1 MGEIS
6 KCPVPCSASFSP
18 GLLFVVNFLCLKA
31 IVGGMSLERYSRQI
45 LFSGIG
51 PAGQQ
56 RLANSHAVIIGCGA
70 LGAMQAEMLARAGV
84 KRLRI
89 IDRDFIEESN
99 LQRQIMF
106 EERDVAERLPK
117 TIAAAARIAR
127 INSDNEVDARV
138 VDVNYTNVEELIHD
152 ADVVLDG
159 TDNFETRYVLND
171 AAVKLGKT
179 WIYGAAVGSYG
190 VQMTIIPNQTPCL
203 RCIFPDSPAP
213 GTSPTCDTAGV
224 ILPIIATIASYQVTE
239 ALKILTGNT
248 SKLHGKLLQ
257 FDLWDHRV
265 TNIKLGAPDSNC
277 PTCAKRQFEFLTAH
291 AGQLVLSLCGRN
303 AVQISP
309 ATNTPLN
316 LAQLAARLSNSGE
329 VSYNRHLLKFA
340 ADGYEMTIF
349 PDARGIIKGTDD
361 LTLARSLYAKFI
373 GA

>member
-1 MGEIS
+1 M
-6 KCPVPCSASFSP
+6 
-18 GLLFVVNFLCLKA
+18 
-31 IVGGMSLERYSRQI
+31 LERYSRQI
-45 LFSGIG
+45 LFSGIQQV
-51 PAGQQ
+51 GQE
-56 RLANSHAVIIGCGA
+56 RLAQSHAVIIGCGA
-70 LGAMQAEMLARAGV
+70 LGALQAEMLARAGV
-84 KRLRI
+84 KNLRI
-89 IDRDFIEESN
+89 IDRDFIEASN

-106 EERDVAERLPK
+106 EESDVAERLPK
-117 TIAAAARIAR
+117 AIAAQNRITR
-127 INSDNEVDARV
+127 INSDIAVDARV
-138 VDVNYTNVEELIHD
+138 VDVNYTNIEELIHD

-190 VQMTIIPNQTPCL
+190 VQMTIRPQQTPCL
-203 RCIFPDSPAP
+203 RCVFPEAPAP

-224 ILPIIATIASYQVTE
+224 ILPIIATIVSYQVTE
-239 ALKILTGNT
+239 ALKILTGQFD
-248 SKLHGKLLQ
+248 KLHGKLLQ
-257 FDLWDHRV
+257 FDLWEHRV
-265 TNIKLGAPDSNC
+265 TQIKLGPPEHDC
-277 PTCAKRQFEFLTAH
+277 PTCARRDFTFLTPH

-309 ATNTPLN
+309 AQHTKLDLT
-316 LAQLAARLSNSGE
+316 QLAARLSNSGE

-340 ADGYEMTIF
+340 SEGYELTIF

>member
-1 MGEIS
+1 M
-6 KCPVPCSASFSP
+6 
-18 GLLFVVNFLCLKA
+18 LR
-31 IVGGMSLERYSRQI
+31 ERYSRQI

-51 PAGQQ
+51 QSGQE
-56 RLANSHAVIIGCGA
+56 RLASAHVVIIGCGA

-84 KRLRI
+84 QRLRI
-89 IDRDFIEESN
+89 IDRDFIETSN
-99 LQRQIMF
+99 LQRQVMF
-106 EERDVAERLPK
+106 EERDVTERLPK
-117 TIAAAARIAR
+117 AIAAAARIGR
-127 INSDNEVDARV
+127 INSDIAVDPRV

-190 VQMTIIPNQTPCL
+190 VQMTIIPRQTPCL
-203 RCIFPDSPAP
+203 RCIFPESPAP
-213 GTSPTCDTAGV
+213 GTSPTCDTTGV

-239 ALKILTGNT
+239 ALKILTGQTN
-248 SKLHGKLLQ
+248 KRHGKLLQ
-257 FDLWDHRV
+257 FDLWEHRI
-265 TNIKLGAPDSNC
+265 TQIKLGAPESNC
-277 PTCAKRQFEFLTAH
+277 PTCAQRQFEFLTPH

-309 ATNTPLN
+309 ATTTLLN
-316 LAQLAARLSNSGE
+316 LEQLAARLSNSGE
-329 VSYNRHLLKFA
+329 VSYNRYLLRFA
-340 ADGYEMTIF
+340 GEGCEMTIF
-349 PDARGIIKGTDD
+349 PDARAIIKGTND

>member
-1 MGEIS
+1 M
-6 KCPVPCSASFSP
+6 KQNPHSAFRIPHSAF
-18 GLLFVVNFLCLKA
+18 G
-31 IVGGMSLERYSRQI
+31 RYSRQI

-51 PAGQQ
+51 ESGQSQ
-56 RLANSHAVIIGCGA
+56 LAQSHAVIIGCGA

-84 KRLRI
+84 KNLRI

-106 EERDVAERLPK
+106 AESDVADHLPK
-117 TIAAAARIAR
+117 AIAAQNRIAR
-127 INSDNEVDARV
+127 INSDIEVDARV

-159 TDNFETRYVLND
+159 TDNFETRYLLND
-171 AAVKLGKT
+171 AAVKLGKP
-179 WIYGAAVGSYG
+179 WIYGAAVGSNG
-190 VQMTIIPNQTPCL
+190 VQMTIRPQQTPCL
-203 RCIFPDSPAP
+203 RCVFPEAPAP
-213 GTSPTCDTAGV
+213 GTSPTCDTVGV
-224 ILPIIATIASYQVTE
+224 ILPIIATIVSYQVTE
-239 ALKILTGNT
+239 ALKILTGQID
-248 SKLHGKLLQ
+248 KLHGKLLQ
-257 FDLWDHRV
+257 FELWEHRV
-265 TNIKLGAPDSNC
+265 TQINLLPPASDC
-277 PTCAKRQFEFLTAH
+277 PTCAHRNFEFLTPL
-291 AGQLVLSLCGRN
+291 AGQLALSLCGRN

-309 ATNTPLN
+309 ASHTQLD